1 MITASAPGGRAVQTG
16 DGPMTDAHRP
26 AAVWPTR
33 LVFETAGGLDTTT
46 VLPLEEDG
54 DIWRPCP

>member
-16 DGPMTDAHRP
+16 DGAMTDADGP
-26 AAVWPTR
+26 AAAWPAR
-33 LVFETAGGLDTTT
+33 LVFATAGGLATTT
-46 VLPLEEDG
+46 VLPLEADG